1 MKSALAACMP
11 ILIAA
16 APVHA
21 QSVEELEQQLEAQK
35 QINELTRQR
44 VRTLEKQAAEKW
56 DDSAALDARVGLPWG
71 TMPGIGA
78 PYFIEADREAGDN
91 SGIGDISPR
100 AWKKLLLQGDATPS
114 LIGSL
119 SDNAPTGD
127 AAGPAPRG
135 SEFHRFRINLNAS
148 KSIDPMVLYGSI
160 FYNNVFSKSIN
171 GVEIQPEDSIGA
183 SGGASLAITPDITGN
198 LGMSFSFVDKLEVEG
213 INLRGSERT
222 VGFLTLGTGFLI
234 GKQHSPSFPTNI
246 GITDD
251 APNLTL
257 GVSLPYRF

>member
-1 MKSALAACMP
+1 MKSALAACML
-11 ILIAA
+11 ILIAV
-16 APVHA
+16 APIHA

-35 QINELTRQR
+35 QVNELTRQP

-78 PYFIEADREAGDN
+78 PYFIEADREAG
-91 SGIGDISPR
+91 GIDDISPR
-100 AWKKLLLQGDATPS
+100 AWKKFLAQGDATPS

-119 SDNAPTGD
+119 SYNAPTGD
-127 AAGPAPRG
+127 ASRPAPLG

-222 VGFLTLGTGFLI
+222 VGFLTLGSGFLI
-234 GKQHSPSFPTNI
+234 GKQHFPSFSANI

-251 APNLTL
+251 APDLTL